1 MQKPQKIRVLVVGCG
16 HMGASHAR
24 AYHHFSDDFE
34 IVGLVARGT
43 ASRQKLNS
51 EFGNRYAEFDDFT
64 TALNTTKPDAV
75 CISTY
80 TETHAPYAIAAL
92 EAGAHVFLEKPV
104 AANID
109 DCERV
114 ISTA

>member
-1 MQKPQKIRVLVVGCG
+1 MDTLSKIRVLVVGCG

-24 AYHHFSDDFE
+24 AYHALRDDFE
-34 IVGLVARGT
+34 IVGLVARS
-43 ASRQKLNS
+43 AKSRQKLNT
-51 EFGNRYAEFDDFT
+51 EFADRYAEFADFSAALAS
-64 TALNTTKPDAV
+64 TAPGAV

-80 TETHAPYAIAAL
+80 TDTHAAYAIAAL

-104 AANID
+104 AATIVE
-109 DCERV
+109 CERV